1 MKGKILIIFFVA
13 LFCLSSIPYV
23 TNTVSAVSIAYSFGF
38 EGTALGGNITAGLPV
53 ASGNIFTSKI
63 SGAWSTAFSVQSSGV
78 RSGSRCFYT
87 FDRHGWFNATY
98 SISSYLTEFT
108 TYLMI
113 TGTASCSLTFY
124 NNTQGIG
131 HPAVYMVWSYSPAQ
145 WMYYDSVGSA
155 QLIASCMGGSYNK
168 VGFDIY
174 NELGD
179 CRYYF
184 DSTVVSGTLRYPD
197 TVTSNKRIDRIY
209 LTNNGDYMRYDDM
222 NFTLSG
228 TYENT
233 TGGTNPEHD
242 FSIYKTIGSF
252 PDVTASSV
260 GDYTENEGRY
270 DIPFTGTVR
279 GIDIFSANTFSSNWS
294 YIWNLQIGGIACAP
308 TTFYNY
314 SYGSSSVCTAIRFDF
329 IDTPISFDNEKIVI
343 EVRNP
348 CKNPYSGYYYQV
360 MYSDSSTWRGTADI
374 DLDGD
379 TQAYKSNNPPNGV
392 YDGSFLISNS
402 EFFYVI
408 YYEGGIGGNPEEE
421 TDYNFLTISGNN
433 MNFNATGSPLFT
445 VNDTVVI
452 GWGISDLTVDNYITI
467 EYEGTEIT
475 TGGFPYTIY
484 NAKGSYGFSPE
495 NSGNYTVYLYCDDVL
510 VRTKNFT
517 VIEETN
523 PEFILYSVHTTP
535 PITYDFQTYWVKY
548 SCYNP
553 VGHECYVAMFRSSQD
568 SSNFSNNLYNREI
581 DNNVTGEFIYTPS
594 ASNYNQYWQVFV
606 RVGSS
611 YVPKGKLHN
620 HGIIQSGKVSSL
632 GLNRNTIPVN
642 YPLTVYG
649 TQPYLFD
656 EVWIYVNNYRWIN
669 VGESQDF
676 TKIYTPTKA
685 GTLTFELF
693 LVLSNGTKILLCP
706 SVTCQVT
713 TNDTTPEPPSGLDML
728 PPPFSY
734 IAGAIV
740 TLMFV
745 IAPVVLIGKLGIEN
759 SIMQYIPIFTGL
771 VGFILSCLVGFFPWY
786 AIFGLVLIL
795 VLVIVVMWQRNKG

>member
-1 MKGKILIIFFVA
+1 V
-13 LFCLSSIPYV
+13 SVTSIE
-23 TNTVSAVSIAYSFGF
+23 GF
-38 EGTALGGNITAGLPV
+38 EGGIATTQLSISQSN
-53 ASGNIFTSKI
+53 SGM
-63 SGAWSTAFSVQSSGV
+63 
-78 RSGSRCFYT
+78 FYT
-87 FDRHGWFNATY
+87 
-98 SISSYLTEFT
+98 
-108 TYLMI
+108 
-113 TGTASCSLTFY
+113 
-124 NNTQGIG
+124 
-131 HPAVYMVWSYSPAQ
+131 AQ
-145 WMYYDSVGSA
+145 T
-155 QLIASCMGGSYNK
+155 
-168 VGFDIY
+168 
-174 NELGD
+174 D
-179 CRYYF
+179 C
-184 DSTVVSGTLRYPD
+184 
-197 TVTSNKRIDRIY
+197 
-209 LTNNGDYMRYDDM
+209 
-222 NFTLSG
+222 SG
-228 TYENT
+228 TYVSTASKRTGTYGYQKTGTSYGSSWVYFNFTGLGSNVITNITFYLKLNSGSGNGEIIFDNKTNGAVVHLHLATLEVQYKDDVSVTHAIASLSGWTKISFNIYSETGLCYYTVGNT
-233 TGGTNPEHD
+233 TVNGIVNNPVLVANNNTIDGIRLFFGTTDSFYIDDLSWVTSGSYDSGGGTNPEHD

-252 PDVTASSV
+252 PDVTVFSV

-379 TQAYKSNNPPNGV
+379 TQAYKSNNPPNDV

-495 NSGNYTVYLYCDDVL
+495 NAGNYTVYLYCDDVL
-510 VRTKNFT
+510 VRTKTFT

-535 PITYDFQTYWVKY
+535 PITYDFQTY
-548 SCYNP
+548 
-553 VGHECYVAMFRSSQD
+553 
-568 SSNFSNNLYNREI
+568 
-581 DNNVTGEFIYTPS
+581 
-594 ASNYNQYWQVFV
+594 
-606 RVGSS
+606 
-611 YVPKGKLHN
+611 
-620 HGIIQSGKVSSL
+620 
-632 GLNRNTIPVN
+632 
-642 YPLTVYG
+642 
-649 TQPYLFD
+649 
-656 EVWIYVNNYRWIN
+656 
-669 VGESQDF
+669 
-676 TKIYTPTKA
+676 
-685 GTLTFELF
+685 
-693 LVLSNGTKILLCP
+693 
-706 SVTCQVT
+706 
-713 TNDTTPEPPSGLDML
+713 
-728 PPPFSY
+728 
-734 IAGAIV
+734 
-740 TLMFV
+740 
-745 IAPVVLIGKLGIEN
+745 
-759 SIMQYIPIFTGL
+759 
-771 VGFILSCLVGFFPWY
+771 
-786 AIFGLVLIL
+786 
-795 VLVIVVMWQRNKG
+795 